1 MSLPEV
7 TIVTPQKFTWALH
20 LPQFTSEIGLWVM
33 SQATLPALLRESN
46 SFQARSC
53 SWRTRTLP
61 QLHLQEATWSFKSIP
76 SPGRD
81 IWLHSTR
88 QCLSP
93 FRIQTAAWCLKL
105 CFIVL
110 CCCCLCCFCVSCWRW
125 HKRQGLEHLTKRS
138 IHSCP
143 SAGHWGRAGTMLQGK
158 ILKTFQSFCLLHE
171 LIGDSWGTTEGK
183 NNCSRYYST
192 YLWVSASQ
200 AIPINLATRA

>member
-1 MSLPEV
+1 MFELVMSLPEV
-7 TIVTPQKFTWALH
+7 TIVTPQQFTWALH

-76 SPGRD
+76 SLGRD
-81 IWLHSTR
+81 IWLHTTR

-110 CCCCLCCFCVSCWRW
+110 CCCCLCCFCVSCCRW

-138 IHSCP
+138 IHLLSI
-143 SAGHWGRAGTMLQGK
+143 SRALRQG
-158 ILKTFQSFCLLHE
+158 
-171 LIGDSWGTTEGK
+171 W
-183 NNCSRYYST
+183 NY
-192 YLWVSASQ
+192 
-200 AIPINLATRA
+200 ATREDPEDLSKLLSIAWTNWRFLRDNKGGE